1 MAEQWH
7 ITEGISGDT
16 IWDGDRP
23 IGTVNKDVVHRM
35 AAAQE
40 MLEALVSIMERN
52 EGEYCLKWEACIGN
66 RHTPSCVDGQAAIAK
81 AKGEADA

>member
-40 MLEALVSIMERN
+40 MLEALEDIRN
-52 EGEYCLKWEACIGN
+52 ICPPNHAWAHRMQKVY
-66 RHTPSCVDGQAAIAK
+66 AAITK
-81 AKGEADA
+81 AKGK

>member
-1 MAEQWH
+1 MAEQWR

-40 MLEALVSIMERN
+40 MLAALEKIVLEF
-52 EGEYCLKWEACIGN
+52 EGYG
-66 RHTPSCVDGQAAIAK
+66 SDGLDLAIAAIAK
-81 AKGEADA
+81 AKGK